1 MSLPILVFQMK
12 EFVMKAAKLCVVML
26 FAPLSA
32 GLFCLGGCGSEPAT
46 PQQRKQ
52 LVNDSGAAL
61 KDMEIADS
69 TLADKVNSAAGYA
82 VFPNVDKGAVG
93 IGVGSGNGDVYQG
106 GKYIG
111 QAHLTIGTV
120 GVALGGE
127 AYKEL
132 ILFETPAALSD
143 FENNGL
149 KFDANASAVA
159 LQAGAAAS
167 SKWAN
172 HIMVFKQTN
181 GGLMA
186 DASIGGQQFTFK
198 AANPM
203 PATQP

>member
-1 MSLPILVFQMK
+1 
-12 EFVMKAAKLCVVML
+12 MKAAKLCVAML
-26 FAPLSA
+26 FAPLGA
-32 GLFCLGGCGSEPAT
+32 GLATLSGCGSEPST
-46 PQQRKQ
+46 PQEQKQ
-52 LVNDSGAAL
+52 LVNDSQASL

-69 TLADKVNSAAGYA
+69 TLTDKVNSAAGYA
-82 VFPNVDKGAVG
+82 VFPDVGKGAVG
-93 IGVGSGNGDVYQG
+93 VGVGSGNGDVYQG

-127 AYKEL
+127 TYKEL
-132 ILFETPAALSD
+132 ILFETPEALAD

-159 LQAGAAAS
+159 LQAGSAAS
-167 SKWAN
+167 NKFAKG
-172 HIMVFKQTN
+172 ILVFKHTN

-198 AANPM
+198 AANAQ
-203 PATQP
+203 PAAQP